1 MSTEHF
7 KLIQGTVRTV
17 NEMFNA
23 RRYSIEYY
31 QREYSWEKVNVEEL
45 ISDFARCFANDFEKN
60 HERSDVAN
68 YSPYFLGPVVTFSKD
83 GVLYL
88 VDGQQRMT
96 SLSLLMIYISSL
108 LDHSDTLHSQL
119 NTLVFSTQFGQTK
132 FTIDVP
138 EREAVMTAIRNGAS
152 VPPGDLDMSSQV
164 LWERY
169 QDISEL
175 FPEELR
181 GESLQFFV
189 DWLLHRV
196 VLVEIGTTDKE
207 MALEVF
213 ESMNDRGLR
222 LSSMDML
229 KSYMLSQ
236 ISNPAEQAKANKVWR
251 TNIQELKD
259 VVKNGDSDFM
269 KMLLRAKHAET
280 IRESKKAAGA
290 KDFDEIATVF
300 HKWVRDRAKDLGLV
314 KSSDYVHFIENDLS
328 YFAKRYKQLLAASND
343 LTSGLE
349 HVYYNSHN
357 DFTLQNMVIMA
368 SVTTEDDDEMFVRKA
383 NLVSAYLDI
392 MVTRRM
398 AEYKKSGY
406 ASMYRPMF
414 LLAKELRN
422 KSLEDIRAILK
433 ARASEQKESLDSLN
447 NLRLNK
453 TNKRDIYYFL
463 ARITSWLESDETS
476 EYFVR
481 RRKDPYEVEH
491 IWADKPERHKDE
503 FSNDYAFADRR
514 NAFGDLLLLPKS
526 FNASFGAL
534 PYADKVD
541 KYFGQNLLAKSLS
554 GQAYQHNPNFLR
566 KMKEHDLPF
575 KPYGPGEFRSEAIA
589 ERQSLYVDLANII
602 WSPEILDNI

>member
-108 LDHSDTLHSQL
+108 LDPSDTLHSQL

-138 EREAVMTAIRNGAS
+138 EREAVMTAIRNGES
-152 VPPGDLDMSSQV
+152 VPPEDLDMSSQV

-269 KMLLRAKHAET
+269 KMLLRAKYAET

-328 YFAKRYKQLLAASND
+328 YFAKRYKQLLAASDD

-398 AEYKKSGY
+398 AEYKNSGY

-534 PYADKVD
+534 PYGDKVD

-589 ERQSLYVDLANII
+589 QRQSLYVDLANII
-602 WSPEILDNI
+602 WSPEILDHI